1 LAEKLNIKTIG
12 SIAGTV
18 AAGMVMAAC
27 AGPEPAPDAHIE
39 TAQHATTKSSRPIYL
54 RAMKTQLA
62 TPRAGI
68 GTLYTGTNCQPEGEV
83 IWDDALFRQVSH
95 QLPKT
100 FRRGLQ
106 RAHYRVPS
114 DSLPAVNIAGGD
126 AARPE
131 YVEVDMQVQE
141 ARADL
146 CRQEEGTS
154 GSVHMRI
161 FWQVYSAGTSTPL
174 YETTTQ
180 GSYHAPIMET
190 RSTANFFA
198 NAFSMAL
205 SNLLAERGFHEAVTR
220 NSTH

>member
-1 LAEKLNIKTIG
+1 
-12 SIAGTV
+12 
-18 AAGMVMAAC
+18 MAAC
-27 AGPEPAPDAHIE
+27 TGPEMAPDAHIE
-39 TAQHATTKSSRPIYL
+39 TAQDAPIKSSSRPIYL

-68 GTLYTGTNCQPEGEV
+68 GTLYEGTNCQPKGEV
-83 IWDDALFRQVSH
+83 IWDDTLFRQLSH

-100 FRRGLQ
+100 FRRSLQ

-114 DSLPAVNIAGGD
+114 DSLPAADIAGSD
-126 AARPE
+126 AARSK

-154 GSVHMRI
+154 GSVHMRVI
-161 FWQVYSAGTSTPL
+161 WQVYSAGASTPL

-190 RSTANFFA
+190 RSTADFFA
-198 NAFSMAL
+198 NAFSTAL